1 VAGFNKE
8 YRLYGISKSQPSQ
21 FLASFLWS
29 SIHSLLVFG
38 SLSHFKHYAY
48 TFACLILNFAPASL
62 TRRAQH
68 EHTHNIKSTSIMPSS
83 RSSRSVLVTGT
94 LLAFASQALG
104 HMEMSWPYPLHS
116 KYNPANSYTII
127 DYSMTSPLL
136 KDGSNFPCKG
146 YQNDRPFVPV
156 ATYSAGSTYNM
167 TIAGSAVHGGG
178 SCQLSLSYDNGAT
191 FRVIKSM
198 IGGCP
203 LTSTYDFTIPSYA
216 PDGNALFAW
225 TWQNE
230 QGNREYYM
238 NCATVSIEG
247 STASKR
253 DTSNFEALPFIW
265 KANVPGVNTCVTIEG
280 EDPVY
285 PLPGPD
291 VLYGGKMSRSSPAD
305 SQPGVCDA
313 PTPFGMT
320 YKDLGDT
327 AEPQTA
333 TVGGGSGSSPSTYKS
348 AASSS
353 TQVPTTLKTTSKSAA
368 ASSVKQ
374 SSTSVAAQSSAKASS
389 ASSKNTASTAI
400 TLSTIKNAGKTS
412 VATSVATTP
421 LPSPSSS
428 DSDDCPSDVTLTVYT
443 TAGSTAKTS
452 VISASASA
460 AASSTPIDPDTEFAT
475 GDLSTYLPCV
485 PGTYIC
491 TSANNWVTCDSA
503 MYSDG
508 STSWVYRDARAL
520 NNGASCVPSFSPYS
534 SSTKA
539 YAQQADSPAG
549 FYRDDRIAYPNG
561 QGACTENGDVECV
574 GTGGFAMCN
583 DLVWFGMGG
592 TAPGVSCSQGVMS
605 ASS

>member
-1 VAGFNKE
+1 MPC
-8 YRLYGISKSQPSQ
+8 SKSTRS
-21 FLASFLWS
+21 A
-29 SIHSLLVFG
+29 LV
-38 SLSHFKHYAY
+38 A
-48 TFACLILNFAPASL
+48 
-62 TRRAQH
+62 
-68 EHTHNIKSTSIMPSS
+68 
-83 RSSRSVLVTGT
+83 GT
-94 LLAFASQALG
+94 LLSLASQALG

-230 QGNREYYM
+230 MGNREYYM

-247 STASKR
+247 SSASKR
-253 DTSNFEALPFIW
+253 DTSSFEALPFIW

-305 SQPGVCDA
+305 SKAGVCDA
-313 PTPFGMT
+313 PTPFGVT
-320 YKDLGDT
+320 YKNLGDT
-327 AEPQTA
+327 ANPQTG
-333 TVGGGSGSSPSTYKS
+333 TVGGGSGSSPSTSKS
-348 AASSS
+348 AAAAASSS
-353 TQVPTTLKTTSKSAA
+353 SAAQVPTTLKTTAKSSAP
-368 ASSVKQ
+368 SIKQ
-374 SSTSVAAQSSAKASS
+374 SSTTVAAQSS

-400 TLSTIKNAGKTS
+400 SLSTIKNAGKS
-412 VATSVATTP
+412 SVATTP

-428 DSDDCPSDVTLTVYT
+428 PSGSDDCPSDVTLTVYT
-443 TAGSTAKTS
+443 TAGSIAKTS

-460 AASSTPIDPDTEFAT
+460 SASAAASSTPVDPDSEFAT
-475 GDLSTYLPCV
+475 GDLNTYLPCV

-491 TSANNWVTCDSA
+491 TSANTWVTCDSA

-508 STSWVYRDARAL
+508 STSWVYRDARNL

-561 QGACTENGDVECV
+561 QGACAENGDVECQ
-574 GTGGFAMCN
+574 GTGGFSMCN

-592 TAPGVSCSQGVMS
+592 TAPGTVCQGQGVLV

>member
-1 VAGFNKE
+1 MPG
-8 YRLYGISKSQPSQ
+8 SKS
-21 FLASFLWS
+21 
-29 SIHSLLVFG
+29 
-38 SLSHFKHYAY
+38 
-48 TFACLILNFAPASL
+48 T
-62 TRRAQH
+62 
-68 EHTHNIKSTSIMPSS
+68 
-83 RSSRSVLVTGT
+83 RSVLVTGT
-94 LLAFASQALG
+94 LLSLASQALG

-116 KYNPANSYTII
+116 KYNPANSYNII

-156 ATYSAGSTYNM
+156 VTYSAGSTYNM
-167 TIAGSAVHGGG
+167 TVAGSATHGGG

-216 PDGNALFAW
+216 PDGDALFAW

-230 QGNREYYM
+230 IGNREYYM

-247 STASKR
+247 SSASKR
-253 DTSNFEALPFIW
+253 DTSSFEALPFIW
-265 KANVPGVNTCVTIEG
+265 KANLPGINTCVTVEG
-280 EDPVY
+280 DDPVY

-291 VLYGGKMSRSSPAD
+291 VLYGGKMSSSSAAS
-305 SQPGVCDA
+305 SQAGVCDA
-313 PTPFGMT
+313 PTPFGQT

-333 TVGGGSGSSPSTYKS
+333 TVGGGSGSSPTTYKS
-348 AASSS
+348 SAAASSS
-353 TQVPTTLKTTSKSAA
+353 TQIPTTLKTTAKSSAASSA

-374 SSTSVAAQSSAKASS
+374 SSTSVAAQSSA
-389 ASSKNTASTAI
+389 SSKSTASTAI
-400 TLSTIKNAGKTS
+400 TLSSVKNAGK
-412 VATSVATTP
+412 TSVATTP
-421 LPSPSSS
+421 LPSPSSTAG
-428 DSDDCPSDVTLTVYT
+428 SDDCPSDVTLTVYT

-460 AASSTPIDPDTEFAT
+460 SASAAASSTPIDPDTEFAT
-475 GDLSTYLPCV
+475 GDLTTYLPCV
-485 PGTYIC
+485 PGTFIC
-491 TSANNWVTCDSA
+491 TSATTWVTCDSA

-508 STSWVYRDARAL
+508 STSWVYRDARNL

-549 FYRDDRIAYPNG
+549 FYRDDRIAYPSG
-561 QGACTENGDVECV
+561 AGACAENGDIQCQ
-574 GTGGFAMCN
+574 GTGGFSMCN

-592 TAPGVSCSQGVMS
+592 TAPGTSCEGQGVLV

>member
-1 VAGFNKE
+1 MPG
-8 YRLYGISKSQPSQ
+8 SK
-21 FLASFLWS
+21 
-29 SIHSLLVFG
+29 
-38 SLSHFKHYAY
+38 
-48 TFACLILNFAPASL
+48 
-62 TRRAQH
+62 
-68 EHTHNIKSTSIMPSS
+68 
-83 RSSRSVLVTGT
+83 SSRSVLVTGT
-94 LLAFASQALG
+94 LLSLASQALG

-203 LTSTYDFTIPSYA
+203 LSSTYDFTIPSYA

-230 QGNREYYM
+230 MGNREYYM
-238 NCATVSIEG
+238 NCATISIEG

-253 DTSNFEALPFIW
+253 DTSSFEALPFIW
-265 KANVPGVNTCVTIEG
+265 KANIPGVNTCVTTEG

-291 VLYGGKMSRSSPAD
+291 VLYGGKMTRSSPAD
-305 SQPGVCDA
+305 SQAGVCDA
-313 PTPFGMT
+313 PTPFGVT

-333 TVGGGSGSSPSTYKS
+333 TVGGSSGSTPTTYKS
-348 AASSS
+348 SAAASSS
-353 TQVPTTLKTTSKSAA
+353 STQIPTTLKTTAKSSAV

-374 SSTSVAAQSSAKASS
+374 SSTTVAAQSSV
-389 ASSKNTASTAI
+389 SSKNTASTAI

-412 VATSVATTP
+412 VATTP
-421 LPSPSSS
+421 VPSPSSTAG
-428 DSDDCPSDVTLTVYT
+428 SDDCPSDVTLTVYT

-452 VISASASA
+452 VVSASASA
-460 AASSTPIDPDTEFAT
+460 AASSTPVDPDTEFAT
-475 GDLSTYLPCV
+475 GDLTTYLPCV

-491 TSANNWVTCDSA
+491 TSANTWVTCDSA

-508 STSWVYRDARAL
+508 STSWVYRGSRNLD
-520 NNGASCVPSFSPYS
+520 NGASCVPSFSPYS
-534 SSTKA
+534 SSTKQ

-549 FYRDDRIAYPNG
+549 FYRDDRIAYPSG
-561 QGACTENGDVECV
+561 AGACAENGDVECQ
-574 GTGGFAMCN
+574 GTGGFSMCN

-592 TAPGVSCSQGVMS
+592 TAPGTVCEGQGVLV